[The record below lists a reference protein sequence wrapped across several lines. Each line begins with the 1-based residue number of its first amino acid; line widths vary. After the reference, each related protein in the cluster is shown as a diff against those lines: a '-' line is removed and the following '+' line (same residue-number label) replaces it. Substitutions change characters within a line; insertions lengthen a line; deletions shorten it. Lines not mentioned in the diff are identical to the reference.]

1 MMHCTMDDLVALRA
15 NEASAWARRHVG
27 DCPACRAELDALYQR
42 VAGLKALP
50 SLAPARDR
58 WPAIRDAARVMERG
72 RRRRWGAAGLAA
84 AAVVAA
90 LIVFRPFW
98 SRQADAAE
106 LARVKQ
112 ESASLEAALQSYD
125 PDDRVMSGRSAA
137 LVADLQDHIAVV
149 DGELA
154 RLGTP
159 EAQVRPDELVKLWQE
174 RVNLMQQL
182 VTVHVTRTS
191 YVGL

>member
-1 MMHCTMDDLVALRA
+1 MHCTMADVVALRA
-15 NEASAWARRHVG
+15 NEASAWARRHVE
-27 DCPACRAELDALYQR
+27 DCPACRAELEALYQR

-50 SLAPARDR
+50 ALAPARDR
-58 WPAIRDAARVMERG
+58 WPMIRDAARVVERG

-84 AAVVAA
+84 AAVLAA

-98 SRQADAAE
+98 SKQADAAD

-154 RLGTP
+154 RVGTP
-159 EAQVRPDELVKLWQE
+159 EARVRPDELVKLWQQ